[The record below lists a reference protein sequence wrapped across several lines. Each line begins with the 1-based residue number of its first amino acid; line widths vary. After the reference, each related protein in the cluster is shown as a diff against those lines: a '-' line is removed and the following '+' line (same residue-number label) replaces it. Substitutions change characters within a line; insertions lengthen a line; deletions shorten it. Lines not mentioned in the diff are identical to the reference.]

1 MNKENEMAGKEESLL
16 AGLNIGQK
24 ILTFVIIIAWITIFL
39 SGILINSAPYRDMI
53 TNSSSGQVYHQQIS
67 MVAVWLIVIL
77 CYTPTNV
84 ILLSMTAGLLGA
96 LARIARLH
104 VPDENNPILPKD
116 ETNPLLSGILRGVFV
131 YLMVISGVL
140 VIYEEPLTNPSQ
152 IQYLRLAG
160 LLSLLSF
167 ILSYNPG
174 RFRDFMIKGYQ
185 GFEKKLDNK

>member
-1 MNKENEMAGKEESLL
+1 MAEKKDNPIP
-16 AGLNIGQK
+16 GLNTGQK
-24 ILTFVIIIAWITIFL
+24 ILTFLIILIWITIFL

-53 TNSSSGQVYHQQIS
+53 TNTSFTQTNEEHIHI
-67 MVAVWLIVIL
+67 ALAWLIVIL

-84 ILLSMTAGLLGA
+84 IFLCMTAGLLGA

-104 VPDENNPILPKD
+104 VPEEDKPTMPRD

-131 YLMVISGVL
+131 YLLVISGIL
-140 VIYEEPLTNPSQ
+140 VIYEEPLTNPTQ

-160 LLSLLSF
+160 FLSLLSF

-174 RFRDFMIKGYQ
+174 RFRDFMMKGYE
-185 GFEKKLDNK
+185 GVDKKIGGK